1 MLVPDA
7 IGRIELDT
15 TQIQGVSLDGLEQH
29 SHVWISFLFHT
40 NTNTARLSG
49 MNAAPTPGKG
59 GRPPRRKVFPAKVA
73 PPALGGRRVGVFST
87 RSPHRPNPVGLT
99 LVRLERVDCR
109 RGVLHVSGLDLVNG
123 TPVIDIKPYM
133 PRMLRAWW
141 ARALLSRS
149 QGPCVCV
156 VALQRT
162 MRCRRRH
169 AQRGCVITG
178 RSAPPWRSRRRQ
190 RQRSKS

>member
-7 IGRIELDT
+7 VGRIELDT
-15 TQIQGVSLDGLEQH
+15 TQIQGVSLDGLQQH

-49 MNAAPTPGKG
+49 MNAPKPGKD

-99 LVRLERVDCR
+99 LVRLERVDTR

-133 PRMLRAWW
+133 PRE
-141 ARALLSRS
+141 SCS
-149 QGPCVCV
+149 FVKVCV
-156 VALQRT
+156 HMCVARGV
-162 MRCRRRH
+162 RCASHVLLGARWC
-169 AQRGCVITG
+169 GVG
-178 RSAPPWRSRRRQ
+178 SV
-190 RQRSKS
+190 